1 MDTSE
6 WIYQIIVEGMKYII
20 IAHWFLGFTFSQ
32 KKTKYFL
39 LIYPVV
45 VPVVQYLDIPHTVFL
60 YCYSWGLLL
69 LVAVFE
75 GKMTEKVKAFF
86 IIWFLIALVD
96 ALIVMVYIMFFDLLI
111 TSLQLL

>member
-45 VPVVQYLDIPHTVFL
+45 VPVVQYLTGKATEAFPE
-60 YCYSWGLLL
+60 CS
-69 LVAVFE
+69 AVP
-75 GKMTEKVKAFF
+75 
-86 IIWFLIALVD
+86 WC
-96 ALIVMVYIMFFDLLI
+96 
-111 TSLQLL
+111 SLHSS